1 MRHPLQSQQQLQLLA
16 PLHGENE
23 SDGKVM
29 AVLDHRRA
37 HGALEEG
44 EGCRSVKDRQ
54 HLLRLAPPRE
64 EIRVMLVEVARVVE
78 E

>member
-1 MRHPLQSQQQLQLLA
+1 LQPQQQLQLLG
-16 PLHGENE
+16 PPHGENE
-23 SDGKVM
+23 SNGKVVV
-29 AVLDHRRA
+29 VLDHRKA

-54 HLLRLAPPRE
+54 HLLRLAQPRE
-64 EIRVMLVEVARVVE
+64 EIRVMLVEVAQVVE

>member
-1 MRHPLQSQQQLQLLA
+1 M
-16 PLHGENE
+16 
-23 SDGKVM
+23 V
-29 AVLDHRRA
+29 VLDHRKA

-64 EIRVMLVEVARVVE
+64 EIRVMLVEVAQVVE